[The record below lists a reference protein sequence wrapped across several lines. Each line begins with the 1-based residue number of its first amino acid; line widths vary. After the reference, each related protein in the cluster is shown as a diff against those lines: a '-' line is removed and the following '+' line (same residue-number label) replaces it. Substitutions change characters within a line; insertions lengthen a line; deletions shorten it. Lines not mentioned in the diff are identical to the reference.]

1 MVFLFLVVGV
11 VVFRVDLG
19 MDLRAPCALS
29 SGFSGM
35 MRCKAFKSGLQKTGL
50 HLIAFALLR
59 QVSAPLRAQPAA
71 HRTAHVIQKM
81 ADLLDDVLDCW
92 GEWRLSHAGRMDAL
106 RAFLT
111 ACGARAN
118 KPAAPPPPP
127 EAEGASTAAGLEF
140 VPRGT
145 PNVPHEL
152 AGSYALDD
160 GHYAARAAI
169 DDAEKLED
177 RFIAAFVTLR
187 TRCQIPLPGEDNFA
201 HCHRIASRGP
211 TGQELSPCDADLAAN
226 NLLLALGQELEG
238 QRAIYREMLAIADGT
253 NLSAARAVV
262 RLESRLAVV
271 EQQPFVDADALEE
284 LATRVTVSQQLKER
298 RESEVQEK
306 TPRRRKKRGGGSG
319 GGGDAPAT
327 A

>member
-1 MVFLFLVVGV
+1 
-11 VVFRVDLG
+11 
-19 MDLRAPCALS
+19 
-29 SGFSGM
+29 
-35 MRCKAFKSGLQKTGL
+35 
-50 HLIAFALLR
+50 
-59 QVSAPLRAQPAA
+59 
-71 HRTAHVIQKM
+71 M

-226 NLLLALGQELEG
+226 NLLLSLGQELEG

-253 NLSAARAVV
+253 NLSAARAVL

>member
-1 MVFLFLVVGV
+1 MHIL
-11 VVFRVDLG
+11 
-19 MDLRAPCALS
+19 
-29 SGFSGM
+29 
-35 MRCKAFKSGLQKTGL
+35 L
-50 HLIAFALLR
+50 HLSCLCASAAS
-59 QVSAPLRAQPAA
+59 SAPLRARSDA
-71 HRTAHVIQKM
+71 HCAPRAIQKM

-253 NLSAARAVV
+253 NLSAARAVL

-319 GGGDAPAT
+319 GGGGDAPAT